1 MLEVTINNQRRSF
14 PEGTTILQAARA
26 CGIDIPT
33 LCHDE
38 RLAPNGA
45 CRMCIVKVDG
55 AERFQTACSTMLS
68 NGMSVATHAPDVEE
82 SRRTMLGLLAAGYPQ
97 AAIDA
102 DPVREFHHLLAAYE
116 IRGTGAPATDAFRD
130 SSHPYLRVDM
140 STCIR
145 CTRCIRICDEVQGQ
159 SVWHSWRRGAE
170 TRVLPSDATSLLSSE
185 CVSCGACSDT
195 CPTGAIEDLT
205 VLTRGKPDAWTRT
218 TCPYCGT
225 GCEMLVGTRDDRIVQ
240 VKPVADAP
248 VSKGHLCVKGRYA
261 FDFVHSRERATEP
274 MIRENGEW
282 RKVSWDE
289 AILYVARRLTEI
301 TTAHEPDSVG
311 VLGSARGTNEENYL
325 AQKFARAVLG
335 TNNVDCCARV
345 CHAPTAAGMKMTLG
359 TGAAT
364 NSFDDIEHASAFL
377 IAGCNPTENHPI
389 VGARIKQAVR
399 RGAKLI
405 IIDPRAIELAQYA
418 TVHLQLRTGTNVA
431 LFNAIANVI
440 VTESLVNSAVLATR
454 VRDFEAFREFISAWT
469 PGRAAEICG
478 VNADD
483 IRKAARIYA
492 TSPASMCFHG
502 LGMTEH
508 IQGTEG
514 VVCLVNLALLTGH
527 FGRPGTGVNPLRGQN
542 NVQGSAHMGCEPGN
556 LTGFVPIEQG
566 RDVFELAWNA
576 RLPQTRGL
584 NLMQM
589 VDAAAGHQLKAM
601 WAIGYDVAF
610 TNPNAAATKEALGNV
625 ELMIV
630 QDLFLN
636 ELARAHGHV
645 FLPACSS
652 FEKDGTFMNSE
663 RRVQR
668 VRRTVAPVGNARA
681 DWEIIRDIAIAMG
694 HGAQFP
700 FQSAAEIWE
709 EIRSVWPAG
718 AGITYERIE
727 NHGIQWPCPDTNH
740 PGTAILH
747 RETFPGG
754 PTAPLKCIEF
764 RPTEERAD
772 AEFPF
777 LLTTG
782 RTLYQFNAGTM
793 TNRTPNATLRET
805 DTVDMSPADLATLGL
820 TEGTRVRL
828 RSRHGSAILPVRSD
842 ARLQPGELFAT
853 FHAVEVGLNQLTSP
867 HRDNHVQ
874 TPEYKVVA
882 VRIEPV
888 SNT

>member
-1 MLEVTINNQRRSF
+1 
-14 PEGTTILQAARA
+14 
-26 CGIDIPT
+26 
-33 LCHDE
+33 
-38 RLAPNGA
+38 
-45 CRMCIVKVDG
+45 
-55 AERFQTACSTMLS
+55 
-68 NGMSVATHAPDVEE
+68 
-82 SRRTMLGLLAAGYPQ
+82 
-97 AAIDA
+97 
-102 DPVREFHHLLAAYE
+102 
-116 IRGTGAPATDAFRD
+116 
-130 SSHPYLRVDM
+130 
-140 STCIR
+140 
-145 CTRCIRICDEVQGQ
+145 
-159 SVWHSWRRGAE
+159 
-170 TRVLPSDATSLLSSE
+170 
-185 CVSCGACSDT
+185 
-195 CPTGAIEDLT
+195 
-205 VLTRGKPDAWTRT
+205 
-218 TCPYCGT
+218 
-225 GCEMLVGTRDDRIVQ
+225 
-240 VKPVADAP
+240 
-248 VSKGHLCVKGRYA
+248 
-261 FDFVHSRERATEP
+261 
-274 MIRENGEW
+274 
-282 RKVSWDE
+282 
-289 AILYVARRLTEI
+289 
-301 TTAHEPDSVG
+301 
-311 VLGSARGTNEENYL
+311 
-325 AQKFARAVLG
+325 
-335 TNNVDCCARV
+335 
-345 CHAPTAAGMKMTLG
+345 
-359 TGAAT
+359 
-364 NSFDDIEHASAFL
+364 
-377 IAGCNPTENHPI
+377 
-389 VGARIKQAVR
+389 
-399 RGAKLI
+399 
-405 IIDPRAIELAQYA
+405 
-418 TVHLQLRTGTNVA
+418 
-431 LFNAIANVI
+431 
-440 VTESLVNSAVLATR
+440 
-454 VRDFEAFREFISAWT
+454 
-469 PGRAAEICG
+469 
-478 VNADD
+478 
-483 IRKAARIYA
+483 
-492 TSPASMCFHG
+492 
-502 LGMTEH
+502 
-508 IQGTEG
+508 
-514 VVCLVNLALLTGH
+514 
-527 FGRPGTGVNPLRGQN
+527 
-542 NVQGSAHMGCEPGN
+542 MGCEPGN

>member
-1 MLEVTINNQRRSF
+1 
-14 PEGTTILQAARA
+14 
-26 CGIDIPT
+26 
-33 LCHDE
+33 
-38 RLAPNGA
+38 
-45 CRMCIVKVDG
+45 
-55 AERFQTACSTMLS
+55 
-68 NGMSVATHAPDVEE
+68 
-82 SRRTMLGLLAAGYPQ
+82 
-97 AAIDA
+97 
-102 DPVREFHHLLAAYE
+102 
-116 IRGTGAPATDAFRD
+116 
-130 SSHPYLRVDM
+130 
-140 STCIR
+140 
-145 CTRCIRICDEVQGQ
+145 
-159 SVWHSWRRGAE
+159 
-170 TRVLPSDATSLLSSE
+170 
-185 CVSCGACSDT
+185 
-195 CPTGAIEDLT
+195 
-205 VLTRGKPDAWTRT
+205 
-218 TCPYCGT
+218 
-225 GCEMLVGTRDDRIVQ
+225 MLVGTRDDRIVQ